1 MTNNIN
7 DFDDLDPALLE
18 RFEFSENVREEVIGL
33 CEEILSDRLV
43 SHPNEKESV
52 IQIGIL
58 EALSAVIGDLLINWT
73 TDPLNA
79 AEETHAFLMD
89 RIQIILETEVH

>member
-1 MTNNIN
+1 MTNNTNRI
-7 DFDDLDPALLE
+7 DDIDQDLLE
-18 RFEFSENVREEVIGL
+18 RFEFSEGIREQIVALSEQ
-33 CEEILSDRLV
+33 ILNERLAAN
-43 SHPNEKESV
+43 PQEKESV

-58 EALSAVIGDLLINWT
+58 EALSGAIGDLLISWT

>member
-7 DFDDLDPALLE
+7 DLDDLDPALLE
-18 RFEFSENVREEVIGL
+18 RFEFSENVREEIVGL
-33 CEEILSDRLV
+33 CDEILNDRLA
-43 SHPNEKESV
+43 SHPHEKESV

-58 EALSAVIGDLLINWT
+58 EALSGAIGDLLINWT

-79 AEETHAFLMD
+79 AKETHAFLMD